1 MPVGTAGRP
10 SAIGA
15 RFLQLPWYGVRL
27 TPGPRTRH
35 YAATMWIRPPRPS
48 ALDALIALALAGVAL
63 LLGQEAASQG
73 QDPLDAAG
81 YALVVLVHLPLTVR
95 SRSPVAICCLVHLI
109 WCGYVTAGYCPVV
122 NSFGPMLAVYTVAAL
137 RPPRVSV
144 PCAALMS
151 ATWVYA
157 GMVSHTDSM
166 ASVVGQAVVYPAV
179 LWRFGFVARRLDGL
193 ARRLR
198 QEQAKRARRQ
208 VAEERGR
215 IAREL
220 HDVVTHHMS
229 VISVQTGLARFVFDS
244 DRNTARAALDIIEA
258 TGKECLE
265 ELRRMLMVLR
275 ASDDGAP
282 TAPLPGL
289 ARIGETVERIRAGG
303 IPVTVRIEGPPR
315 PLAPG
320 VELCAYRVVQ
330 EALTNVLK
338 HAPGARAEVEL
349 SYRLHEVTVSVTDD
363 GQGVI
368 PDKVSAIGGHGLIG
382 MRERA
387 KLYGGTISIGPGSVG
402 GFAVRLSLP
411 TSPQAVRRKGD
422 TAE

>member
-1 MPVGTAGRP
+1 MR
-10 SAIGA
+10 
-15 RFLQLPWYGVRL
+15 
-27 TPGPRTRH
+27 
-35 YAATMWIRPPRPS
+35 IRPPHPS
-48 ALDALIALALAGVAL
+48 VVDVLIAAALAGVAL
-63 LLGQEAASQG
+63 LLGQEAVSQG

-81 YALVVLVHLPLTVR
+81 YALVLLVHLPLTVR

-109 WCGYVTAGYCPVV
+109 WCGYVTAGYWPVV
-122 NSFGPMLAVYTVAAL
+122 SSFGPMLAVYTVASL
-137 RPPRVSV
+137 RHPRVSV
-144 PCAALMS
+144 PCAALMGV
-151 ATWVYA
+151 TWVYA
-157 GMVSHTDSM
+157 GVVNHTDSM
-166 ASVVGQAVVYPAV
+166 ASVVGQAVVYPTM
-179 LWRFGFVARRLDGL
+179 LWRFGLVARRLDGL

-198 QEQAKRARRQ
+198 QEQAQRARRE

-220 HDVVTHHMS
+220 HDVVAHHMS

-244 DRNTARAALDIIEA
+244 DRDTARAALDTIDA
-258 TGKECLE
+258 TGKEGLE

-282 TAPLPGL
+282 TAPMPGL
-289 ARIGETVERIRAGG
+289 ARLGETVERIRAGG
-303 IPVTVRIEGPPR
+303 TPVTLRIEGTPR

-320 VELCAYRVVQ
+320 VELAAYRVVQ

-338 HAPGARAEVEL
+338 HAPGASAQVEL
-349 SYRLHEVTVSVTDD
+349 SYRPHEVTVSVTDD

-368 PDKVSAIGGHGLIG
+368 PDKVRTVGGHGLIG
-382 MRERA
+382 MQERA
-387 KLYGGTISIGPGSVG
+387 KLYGGTISIGPRSDG

-411 TSPQAVRRKGD
+411 TSAQAVRREDD